1 MLLVGILI
9 IALFNFYSSVV
20 REEPFM
26 KRFLRMTGISLGVA
40 TISFVIGY
48 FVGGVL

>member
-1 MLLVGILI
+1 V
-9 IALFNFYSSVV
+9 ND
-20 REEPFM
+20 EPFL

-48 FVGGVL
+48 FVGGVI